1 MNYCR
6 YLDICAGLVVLISVF
21 SLEYGAIN
29 SRRGPLELFFILS
42 FATVALYWG
51 GFFYFKYVIKES
63 EANKEVRIFNHN
75 YLIEIRL
82 RLNSFKLSI

>member
-6 YLDICAGLVVLISVF
+6 YLDICAGYLDICAGLVVLISVF

-63 EANKEVRIFNHN
+63 EANKEVRNFI
-75 YLIEIRL
+75 IPID
-82 RLNSFKLSI
+82 